1 MYQFWYSNDMP
12 HGPNG
17 NNKAIGSSFDDF
29 LIEEGIAEE
38 VEAGAIKKM
47 CWGEN
52 YGLNWYKIEIK
63 CPSYPRVFY
72 TNLSL
77 NFPRDTAS
85 MPGFRGQLSGEGV
98 TTKVCFGAISSKA
111 R

>member
-38 VEAGAIKKM
+38 VEAGAIKKIIAYQLQ
-47 CWGEN
+47 EV
-52 YGLNWYKIEIK
+52 IEK
-63 CPSYPRVFY
+63 E
-72 TNLSL
+72 
-77 NFPRDTAS
+77 
-85 MPGFRGQLSGEGV
+85 QLSKTSLATRLETSRAAV
-98 TTKVCFGAISSKA
+98 NRLLDPENESITLLTLKKA
-111 R
+111 ANVLGRKLRVELV